1 MYNYDCTPCLAL
13 CVHILKNEKNNI
25 IISSTYIKST
35 LFRSMNISQSL
46 PTKQKFFLTRTFI
59 GVRLSG
65 LRRSCT
71 LESEVEERLTFSFCT
86 QKEGYKH
93 IYISVVITIV
103 TQSNTAKFIRMLNVE
118 WDGERESHVKTP
130 CQTRRLACLYCQQ
143 HDYQVE

>member
-1 MYNYDCTPCLAL
+1 MNIFNLIFVCMYNYDCTPCLAL

-71 LESEVEERLTFSFCT
+71 LKSEVEERLTFSFCT

-103 TQSNTAKFIRMLNVE
+103 TQSNTAKFIRMLNV
-118 WDGERESHVKTP
+118 GVLK
-130 CQTRRLACLYCQQ
+130 CTRFGRYVRSWWLNDSTQ
-143 HDYQVE
+143 